1 MVSVVQER
9 RHPSSTKA
17 SSLDEFI
24 FLGRKCSPL
33 VRAVFLHRSL
43 EENGV
48 IWAVGI
54 VGAILAEELVS
65 VPIRREKKDTICV
78 CNGLDGGI

>member
-33 VRAVFLHRSL
+33 VRAVFLHSSL

-48 IWAVGI
+48 IWAIGI
-54 VGAILAEELVS
+54 VGTILAEELVCQYA
-65 VPIRREKKDTICV
+65 EKKDIICV